1 MSLNNKN
8 MLSSYHKLLEMVSD
22 LQEQLSGKNES
33 DTEEVKEY
41 RERQRTKFHSDVE
54 SESESE
60 SESENEK
67 MTYQQ
72 LLEMVSDLQEQ
83 LSGKNWITEERGE
96 FEAVEEFMLN
106 TDDRDERLKAYYREG
121 RVVDGK
127 WVNNVD

>member
-1 MSLNNKN
+1 
-8 MLSSYHKLLEMVSD
+8 
-22 LQEQLSGKNES
+22 
-33 DTEEVKEY
+33 
-41 RERQRTKFHSDVE
+41 
-54 SESESE
+54 
-60 SESENEK
+60 
-67 MTYQQ
+67 
-72 LLEMVSDLQEQ
+72 Q